1 MNEPISL
8 IARIQQ
14 RLAFIETTE
23 PNNQL
28 AVVIEMLLHVVEE
41 QRRQISQLSQRID
54 QLEGLAQWL
63 QGE

>member
-8 IARIQQ
+8 LARIQQ

-41 QRRQISQLSQRID
+41 QRRQISHLSQRID